1 MRSETLFK
9 IGNEI
14 VLIEEG
20 NLDIEVLETIKFM
33 LSEECEVDF
42 NEIEVEF
49 VKGDDDLS
57 DFEVDLEGKL
67 VHYLT
72 YKEINKVEFE
82 GDLDDFL
89 NFFNKNTI
97 NLNENKLFLLN

>member
-1 MRSETLFK
+1 MRSETIFR
-9 IGNEI
+9 IDNEV
-14 VLIEEG
+14 VLIEDGKLE
-20 NLDIEVLETIKFM
+20 IEVLETIKFM

-42 NEIEVEF
+42 NDIEVEF

-57 DFEVDLEGKL
+57 DLEVNFEGKL

-89 NFFNKNTI
+89 NFFNKNTR
-97 NLNENKLFLLN
+97 NLGENKLFLLN

>member
-1 MRSETLFK
+1 MRSETIFR
-9 IGNEI
+9 IDNEV
-14 VLIEEG
+14 VLIEDGKLE
-20 NLDIEVLETIKFM
+20 IEVLETIKFM

-42 NEIEVEF
+42 NDIEVEF

-57 DFEVDLEGKL
+57 DLEVNFEGKL
-67 VHYLT
+67 IHYLT

-89 NFFNKNTI
+89 NFFNKNTR
-97 NLNENKLFLLN
+97 NLGENKLFLLN